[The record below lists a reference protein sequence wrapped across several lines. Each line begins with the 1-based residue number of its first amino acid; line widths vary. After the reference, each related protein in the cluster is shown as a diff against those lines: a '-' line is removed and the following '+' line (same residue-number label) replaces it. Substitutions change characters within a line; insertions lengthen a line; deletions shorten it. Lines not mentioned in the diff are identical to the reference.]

1 MSLWD
6 RFSQA
11 VADRHGYA
19 RRWKERT
26 GGRVV
31 GYLCTYVPEEY
42 VYAAGAL
49 PVRIL
54 GGHEPQDVT
63 EPHISAKWCSF
74 CRDCLAQGL
83 LGHYDYLDGI
93 TIAQSCF
100 HIQQTYDSWER
111 HIPISFSHHIYM
123 PSHIHKPSAL
133 ECLITEFQ
141 DFKEHLE
148 QWTGQAI
155 TPQRLE
161 EAVTLVDTSRGLMR
175 QAYDLRQAECPPISG
190 TQAMEMV
197 LASQLMDKGEHSQLL
212 REVLGGLSPRV
223 DGCEGEVRLML
234 LGSENDDVDFVRM
247 VEGLGAMVVT
257 DDHCTGGRSFWNTV
271 DTAGADL
278 AEAVARRYFSR
289 PPCPQK
295 DVGQHRE
302 RLEYITSLARQ
313 WRVQGAIIL
322 LQKFCDPHGFDL
334 PPVQQA
340 LRDMGVQTLF
350 LESDVTLAAGQFR
363 TRVEAFLET
372 MQLEV
377 V

>member
-1 MSLWD
+1 MSPWD
-6 RFSQA
+6 RFSQV

-26 GGRVV
+26 GGKVV

-42 VYAAGAL
+42 IYAAGAL
-49 PVRIL
+49 PVRVL

-83 LGHYDYLDGI
+83 LGRYDYLDGI

-133 ECLITEFQ
+133 ECLETEFQ
-141 DFKEHLE
+141 EFKEHLE
-148 QWTGQAI
+148 EWTGQAI
-155 TPQRLE
+155 TPQRLQ
-161 EAVTLVDTSRGLMR
+161 EAVTLVDDSRRLMLR
-175 QAYDLRQAECPPISG
+175 AYELRQAECPPISG

-197 LASQLMDKGEHSQLL
+197 LASQVMDRREHSRLL
-212 REVLGGLSPRV
+212 EEALAGLAPQGE
-223 DGCEGEVRLML
+223 GCQDEVRLML

-247 VEGLGAMVVT
+247 VEGLGATVVT
-257 DDHCTGGRSFWNTV
+257 DDHCTGSRSFWNTV
-271 DTAGADL
+271 DATDGDPMGAI
-278 AEAVARRYFSR
+278 ARRYFTR

-295 DVGQHRE
+295 DVGQHRV
-302 RLEYITSLARQ
+302 RLEHITSLARDF
-313 WRVQGAIIL
+313 RVRGAIIL

-340 LRDMGVQTLF
+340 LRDMGVPTLF

-372 MQLEV
+372 LQLEV

>member
-1 MSLWD
+1 MSVWE
-6 RFSQA
+6 RFAQVVS
-11 VADRHGYA
+11 DRHSYA
-19 RRWKERT
+19 RQWKGRT

-49 PVRIL
+49 PVRVL

-83 LGHYDYLDGI
+83 LGRYDYLDGI

-100 HIQQTYDSWER
+100 HIQQTYDSWVR
-111 HIPISFSHHIYM
+111 HIPPVFYHHIFM
-123 PSHIHKPSAL
+123 PSHVHKPSAL
-133 ECLITEFQ
+133 ECLVTEFQ
-141 DFKEHLE
+141 GFQRHLE
-148 QWTGQAI
+148 GWTGQAI
-155 TPQRLE
+155 TPGGLRA
-161 EAVTLVDTSRGLMR
+161 AVALVDENRRLMR
-175 QAYDLRQAECPPISG
+175 QAYELRRADCPPISG
-190 TQAMEMV
+190 AQAMEMV
-197 LASQLMDKGEHSQLL
+197 LASQLMDKREHNQLL
-212 REVLGGLSPRV
+212 REALAGLEGQS
-223 DGCEGEVRLML
+223 DSCEGKVRLML
-234 LGSENDDVDFVRM
+234 LGSENDDVEFVRM
-247 VEGLGAMVVT
+247 VEGLGSVVVV
-257 DDHCTGGRSFWNTV
+257 DDHCTGSRAFWNTV
-271 DTAGADL
+271 DGAGADL
-278 AEAVARRYFSR
+278 TVAIARRYLTR

-302 RLEYITSLARQ
+302 RLEHIISLARQ

-334 PPVQQA
+334 PPVQKA
-340 LRDMGVQTLF
+340 LRDMGVHTLF

-372 MQLEV
+372 MQLELV
-377 V
+377 